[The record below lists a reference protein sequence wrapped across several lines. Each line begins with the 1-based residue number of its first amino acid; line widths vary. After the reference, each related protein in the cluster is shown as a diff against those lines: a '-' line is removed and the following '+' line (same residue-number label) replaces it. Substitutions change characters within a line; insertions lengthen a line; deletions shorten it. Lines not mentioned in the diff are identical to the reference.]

1 MPDLNSYVY
10 LNADGQPESINLE
23 TGEVT
28 KVHLTATDML
38 EYAPVERDG
47 KIEFV
52 PLASVPVQYNVAL
65 AEAFAY
71 RVMQGDSIQKAC
83 KEAGI
88 TYPTYCRW
96 RKKYTDFRDMV
107 DEARK
112 DRAEVYFDKIAET
125 VEATEASEDEIALA
139 RLKVDAYKYISRVSD
154 SRRFGD
160 KQQIAAT
167 VGIARLVV
175 DTGIRREGEP
185 GFEEEEVHGR
195 ISQRQEQIVA
205 KEIAEAPASIIRPEG
220 AGLTEAQKDGMV
232 LLEAPDATTKD

>member
-1 MPDLNSYVY
+1 MPDLNSLIY

-28 KVHLTATDML
+28 KVLLTATDL
-38 EYAPVERDG
+38 LDYAPVENSKG
-47 KIEFV
+47 EVEFV
-52 PLASVPVQYNVAL
+52 PLRNVPVQYNVAL

-71 RVMQGDSIQKAC
+71 RVMKGDSIQKAC

-88 TYPTYCRW
+88 SYPTYCRW

-125 VEATEASEDEIALA
+125 VETTAAEEDEIALA

-154 SRRFGD
+154 GRRFGD
-160 KQQIAAT
+160 KQQIDAK
-167 VGIARLVV
+167 VSVARLIVS
-175 DTGIRREGEP
+175 TGIDRGE
-185 GFEEEEVHGR
+185 R
-195 ISQRQEQIVA
+195 
-205 KEIAEAPASIIRPEG
+205 
-220 AGLTEAQKDGMV
+220 
-232 LLEAPDATTKD
+232 DATPEDLQRLRSPKDRNLAKQKKTA